1 MEYHVMNI
9 MTEVVFAEIL
19 GDQKKFTISI
29 FMGGVTSTSWG
40 GLQKRYKAQF
50 PPDPRALEYKMVRC
64 QICQES

>member
-29 FMGGVTSTSWG
+29 FMGAKWSKFAKRARLG
-40 GLQKRYKAQF
+40 GGEAGDAIARDATARHTVF
-50 PPDPRALEYKMVRC
+50 
-64 QICQES
+64 